1 MIRKS
6 ISGEKRII
14 DMTDQEILDAVNVV
28 MEKEVSPALAS
39 HGGGG
44 NVTKVE
50 NGVVFI
56 ELEGGCKG
64 CPGARMT
71 MKNGIES
78 LLKERVPEVKEVID
92 DTDHL

>member
-1 MIRKS
+1 
-6 ISGEKRII
+6 
-14 DMTDQEILDAVNVV
+14 MTDQEILEAVNVV
-28 MEKEVSPALAS
+28 MAEEIAPALAS
-39 HGGGG
+39 HGGGAT
-44 NVTKVE
+44 VTKVE
-50 NGVVFI
+50 SGVVFV

-92 DTDHL
+92 DTDHM

>member
-1 MIRKS
+1 
-6 ISGEKRII
+6 
-14 DMTDQEILDAVNVV
+14 MTDQEILEAVNVV
-28 MEKEVSPALAS
+28 MAEEVNPALAS

-44 NVTKVE
+44 SVTKVE

-71 MKNGIES
+71 MKNGIEN
-78 LLKERVPEVKEVID
+78 LLKERVADVKEVVD
-92 DTDHL
+92 DTDHM

>member
-1 MIRKS
+1 
-6 ISGEKRII
+6 
-14 DMTDQEILDAVNVV
+14 MTDQDILDAVNVV
-28 MEKEVSPALAS
+28 MDEEINPALAS

-56 ELEGGCKG
+56 ELQGGCKG

-78 LLKERVPEVKEVID
+78 LLRERVPGVKEVID
-92 DTDHL
+92 DTDHFFG

>member
-1 MIRKS
+1 
-6 ISGEKRII
+6 
-14 DMTDQEILDAVNVV
+14 MTDQEILDAVNIV
-28 MEKEVSPALAS
+28 MEKEVNPALAS

-78 LLKERVPEVKEVID
+78 LLKERVPQVKEVID
-92 DTDHL
+92 DTEHM

>member
-1 MIRKS
+1 MNSKS
-6 ISGEKRII
+6 ISREKRIGG
-14 DMTDQEILDAVNVV
+14 MTDQEILDAVNVV
-28 MEKEVSPALAS
+28 MDKEVSPALAS

-44 NVTKVE
+44 TVTKVE

-71 MKNGIES
+71 MKNVIET

>member
-1 MIRKS
+1 
-6 ISGEKRII
+6 
-14 DMTDQEILDAVNVV
+14 MTDQEILEAVNVV

-78 LLKERVPEVKEVID
+78 LLKERVPAVKEVID

>member
-1 MIRKS
+1 
-6 ISGEKRII
+6 
-14 DMTDQEILDAVNVV
+14 MTDQEIMDAVNVV
-28 MEKEVSPALAS
+28 MEEEVSPSLAS

-44 NVTKVE
+44 VVTKVE

-71 MKNGIES
+71 MKNGIET
-78 LLKERVPEVKEVID
+78 LLKERIPAVKEVVD
-92 DTDHL
+92 DTMH

>member
-1 MIRKS
+1 
-6 ISGEKRII
+6 
-14 DMTDQEILDAVNVV
+14 MTDQDILEAVNVV
-28 MEKEVSPALAS
+28 MEEEIGPALAS

-56 ELEGGCKG
+56 ELQGGCKG

-71 MKNGIES
+71 MKNGIEA
-78 LLKERVPEVKEVID
+78 LLRERVPAVREVID
-92 DTDHL
+92 DTDHLFG

>member
-1 MIRKS
+1 
-6 ISGEKRII
+6 
-14 DMTDQEILDAVNVV
+14 MTDQEILDAVNMV
-28 MEKEVSPALAS
+28 MDEEVSPALAS

-78 LLKERVPEVKEVID
+78 LLKEKVPAVKEVID

>member
-1 MIRKS
+1 
-6 ISGEKRII
+6 
-14 DMTDQEILDAVNVV
+14 MTDQEILEAVIVV
-28 MEKEVSPALAS
+28 MDEEVSPALAS

-44 NVTKVE
+44 VVTKVE

-71 MKNGIES
+71 MKNGIET
-78 LLKERVPEVKEVID
+78 LLKEKVPAVKEVID
-92 DTDHL
+92 DTIHM

>member
-1 MIRKS
+1 
-6 ISGEKRII
+6 
-14 DMTDQEILDAVNVV
+14 MTDQEILDAVNVV
-28 MEKEVSPALAS
+28 MDEEVSPALAS

-44 NVTKVE
+44 NVTSVD

-78 LLKERVPEVKEVID
+78 LLKEKVPAVKEVVD
-92 DTDHL
+92 VTDHV

>member
-1 MIRKS
+1 
-6 ISGEKRII
+6 
-14 DMTDQEILDAVNVV
+14 MTDQEILDAVNVI
-28 MEKEVSPALAS
+28 MDEEISPALAS

-44 NVTKVE
+44 AVTRVE

-71 MKNGIES
+71 MKNGIEA
-78 LLKERVPEVKEVID
+78 LLKERVPAVKEVID
-92 DTDHL
+92 DTDHMFG